1 MSYMNIEIEYK
12 NEQGEFDYV
21 DVVLEGEFDY
31 DYDFNGRKYTI
42 CENIFWEKTE
52 HTENENKVIDKYIN
66 DNFSKLS
73 DELCQLYNG

>member
-12 NEQGEFDYV
+12 NEQDEFDYV
-21 DVVLEGEFDY
+21 DVMLEGEFDY

-42 CENIFWEKTE
+42 CENILWDKTE